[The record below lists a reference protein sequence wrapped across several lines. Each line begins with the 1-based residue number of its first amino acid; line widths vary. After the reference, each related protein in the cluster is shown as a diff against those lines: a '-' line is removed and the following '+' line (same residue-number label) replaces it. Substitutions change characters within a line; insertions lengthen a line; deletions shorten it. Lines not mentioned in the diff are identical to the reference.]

1 MTTLDTDPSA
11 MLARVRLF
19 VGAATDVE
27 AHVYAQLEHGSLP
40 EGCTL
45 SGSLYGP
52 SCPYARTLP
61 ARIALKDAGP
71 GKTLLAR
78 CIVPDPCFWSPALPY
93 LYQATVTLRCGEREL
108 ATIER
113 PVGLQRFCVSGTNLR
128 LDGRRSVIRG
138 VCREVFD
145 DCPHEQWREASAAM
159 VVDDP
164 EESLC
169 EQCSRD
175 GVLLV
180 AVISTLKP
188 EAIAR
193 ELARLGSWPAVG
205 VTVLGGNVQIDG
217 EIALL
222 AGNML
227 LAQRLKGLGPIQLAP
242 WAKLAFCD
250 VDTQNRLPSGVEH
263 NVPVLAFRAA
273 GGMATVA
280 DARAACD
287 QLQRDLA
294 PVGDFAG
301 YLV

>member
-27 AHVYAQLEHGSLP
+27 AHVYAQLEQGSLP

-71 GKTLLAR
+71 GETLLAR

-113 PVGLQRFCVSGTNLR
+113 PVGLQRFCVSGTDLR

-138 VCREVFD
+138 VRRATFD
-145 DCPHEQWREASAAM
+145 DRPHEQWREASAAM

-164 EESLC
+164 GESLC

-175 GVLLV
+175 GVLLI
-180 AVISTLKP
+180 AVVRASKP
-188 EAIAR
+188 EVIAK
-193 ELARLGSWPAVG
+193 ELARLGNWPAVG
-205 VTVLGGNVQIDG
+205 VAVLGSDVQIDG
-217 EIALL
+217 EVAVL

-227 LAQRLKGLGPIQLAP
+227 LAQRLEGLGPIRLAP
-242 WAKLAFCD
+242 WAKLAFCE
-250 VDTQNRLPSGVEH
+250 VGVQNRLPTGVEH

-273 GGMATVA
+273 ADLATVS

-294 PVGDFAG
+294 PAGDFAG